1 MIQVKSIENIYDTKI
16 NSSILFI
23 LKIDDIKNNRVF
35 INFYYLIG
43 VSKAAHA
50 AHAPEYVEVRSVNL
64 DVTLGFTKR

>member
-1 MIQVKSIENIYDTKI
+1 
-16 NSSILFI
+16 LFI
-23 LKIDDIKNNRVF
+23 LKIDDIKIIGFLYVVM
-35 INFYYLIG
+35 YLIG